1 MRVKAQQEILV
12 GCSKRITLKNVQ
24 VFSGKTFMWLLAAPH
39 KDENPITGEYM
50 MGEHLG
56 SPLQFP
62 HLEFVLLFDIFINFI
77 SIGADLGVCPI

>member
-39 KDENPITGEYM
+39 KDENPITDHIDGRT
-50 MGEHLG
+50 LRFAPTVS
-56 SPLQFP
+56 SP
-62 HLEFVLLFDIFINFI
+62 
-77 SIGADLGVCPI
+77 